1 MELISWMRDEWGDM
15 VMVSSILDLGKQKL
29 KGNLLNP
36 LPVALVGALVDGKP
50 NYLVIGYIAPFN
62 FGKHIFFSL
71 YKKRHTRIG
80 IHENGTFSVNIP
92 SIQILPETQ
101 ICGSKSGRDFDK
113 SSLFETFFGTTGT
126 APMIRQCPIN
136 MECRVTEILDYEPN
150 EGIIGEVVGSYID
163 SGCLTDGKLDLRKV
177 DAFVWATGGDYSF
190 YRVSERVS

>member
-1 MELISWMRDEWGDM
+1 MRDEWGDM

-113 SSLFETFFGTTGT
+113 SSLFETFFGKTGT